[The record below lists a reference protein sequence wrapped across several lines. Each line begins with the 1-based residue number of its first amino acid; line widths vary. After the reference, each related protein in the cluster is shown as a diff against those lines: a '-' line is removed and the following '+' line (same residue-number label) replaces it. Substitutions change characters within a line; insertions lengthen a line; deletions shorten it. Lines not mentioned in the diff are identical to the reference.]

1 MQILPENV
9 KIYTWILLTEFHSC
23 GVYTPTL
30 PVAMSLL
37 ILDQILFTSGS
48 DIQK

>member
-9 KIYTWILLTEFHSC
+9 KIYTWILTEFHSC

-37 ILDQILFTSGS
+37 ILDQILFTSGP